1 VPASRGTARH
11 AHLVNDHGGLN
22 VMEQAFVKRTR
33 VAAAVAAIVM
43 TAWGT
48 HAHGAGFALQ
58 ENAGSGTGNAFAGGA
73 ASAEDASTV
82 WSNPAGMSRL
92 ASPQVAA
99 AVHFITPSFKF
110 QNEGSLPA
118 MFQPF
123 GSNGGDAGSLNVVPN
138 LYVAVPIYPQWSVGV
153 GINAPFGLVTE
164 YDDNWL
170 GRFQA
175 VKSDIK
181 TINVNPAVSWRVAPN
196 FSVGLGVNWQRV
208 DAELTKRINYTGALG
223 VAAGQA
229 VAAGLIPATLVPT
242 IIGATPGLE
251 SKVKVE
257 GDDSAWGWN
266 IGFLWDAT
274 PQTRIGGQ
282 YRSSIKYDV
291 GGNVSFEH
299 PALPT
304 LPPALAPVVGLLA
317 AGVNANLANG
327 GIRADIELPD
337 VANLSVFHRL
347 DDRWDVMADLQFTR
361 WSTFKELRFLRTT
374 GALLSLTPENF
385 EDAWRFSVGATYHY
399 NDAWSFRGG
408 LAYDQSP
415 VRTADRTPRLPDAD
429 RYWIAVGA
437 QYKFNR
443 NLALDG
449 GFVYIPV
456 KDPEINQNDGSTTAN
471 GLIKGHYDVN
481 VTVFSLQLT
490 YTF

>member
-1 VPASRGTARH
+1 
-11 AHLVNDHGGLN
+11 
-22 VMEQAFVKRTR
+22 MEQGLVERTR

-43 TAWGT
+43 AAWGT
-48 HAHGAGFALQ
+48 QAQGAGFALQ

-110 QNEGSLPA
+110 KDDGSQHA
-118 MFQPF
+118 AFQPL
-123 GSNGGDAGSLNVVPN
+123 GGTGGDAGSLNVVPN
-138 LYVAVPIYPQWSVGV
+138 LYVTVPINPQWSFGV

-196 FSVGLGVNWQRV
+196 FSVGAGVSWQRV
-208 DAELTKRINYTGALG
+208 DAELTQRINYSAALG

-229 VAAGLIPATLVPT
+229 AAAGLIPATLVPT
-242 IIGATPGLE
+242 IVGATPGLE
-251 SKVKVE
+251 SKAKVE

-266 IGFLWDAT
+266 IGFLWDVT

-291 GGNVSFEH
+291 GANVSFEH
-299 PALPT
+299 PAVPPLPSG
-304 LPPALAPVVGLLA
+304 LAPVVALLA

-327 GIRADIELPD
+327 GVTAHIELPD
-337 VANLSVFHRL
+337 SANLSVFHRL
-347 DDRWDVMADLQFTR
+347 DDRWDLMADLQFTH
-361 WSTFKELRFLRTT
+361 WSTFDELRFVRTT
-374 GALLSLTPENF
+374 GELLSNTPENF
-385 EDAWRFSVGATYHY
+385 KDAWRFSVGATYHY

-415 VRTADRTPRLPDAD
+415 VRNEFRTPRLPDSD

-437 QYKFNR
+437 QYRFNR

-449 GFVYIPV
+449 AFAYLPV
-456 KDPEINQNDGSTTAN
+456 NSPDINQNAGSTAAN
-471 GLIKGHYDVN
+471 GLINGHYDVN
-481 VTVFSLQLT
+481 VTIFSLQLT

>member
-1 VPASRGTARH
+1 
-11 AHLVNDHGGLN
+11 
-22 VMEQAFVKRTR
+22 MEQAFVKRTR

-43 TAWGT
+43 TAWGMQ
-48 HAHGAGFALQ
+48 AQGAGFALQ
-58 ENAGSGTGNAFAGGA
+58 ENAGSGTGSGSGGGA
-73 ASAEDASTV
+73 AWAEEASTV
-82 WSNPAGMSRL
+82 RSNPAGMARP

-99 AVHFITPSFKF
+99 AIHFITPSFKF
-110 QNEGSLPA
+110 KDDGSQHA
-118 MFQPF
+118 AFQPL
-123 GSNGGDAGSLNVVPN
+123 GGTGGDAGSLNVVPN
-138 LYVAVPIYPQWSVGV
+138 PYVTVPIKPQWSVGV

-164 YDDNWL
+164 YDDTWL

-181 TINVNPAVSWRVAPN
+181 TINVNPAVSWRIAPN
-196 FSVGLGVNWQRV
+196 FSVGAGVNWQRV
-208 DAELTKRINYTGALG
+208 DAELTQRINYSAALG

-229 VAAGLIPATLVPT
+229 AAAGLIPATLVPT
-242 IIGATPGLE
+242 IVGATPGLE
-251 SKVKVE
+251 SKAKLE

-291 GGNVSFEH
+291 GANVDFEH
-299 PALPT
+299 PAVPT

-317 AGVNANLANG
+317 AGVNHNLANG
-327 GIRADIELPD
+327 GVKAEIELPD
-337 VANLSVFHRL
+337 IANLSVFHRL
-347 DDRWDVMADLQFTR
+347 NDRWDLMADLQFTR
-361 WSTFKELRFLRTT
+361 WSTFKELRFVRTT
-374 GALLSLTPENF
+374 GELLSLTPENF

-415 VRTADRTPRLPDAD
+415 VRNEFRTPRLPDAD

-437 QYKFNR
+437 QYRFNR

-449 GFVYIPV
+449 GFVYLPV
-456 KDPEINQNDGSTTAN
+456 NSPDINQNEGSTAAN
-471 GLIKGHYDVN
+471 GLIKGRYDVN
-481 VTVFSLQLT
+481 VTIFSLQLT